1 MSAELAG
8 SSMEKRMPAE
18 ISILLVDDNAVQA
31 ATRQIILRRA
41 GFCVFA
47 ALNPERALVQ
57 LRGGDFHSEIQLV
70 ITDHIMPGMSGTEF
84 VRQIRETHTHL
95 PVLVISGMEEA
106 EEEYA
111 GLHVDFLLKPLPPEK
126 LIETAHRLTAQ
137 NGLDQRHTM
146 KSETFSV
153 HAER

>member
-1 MSAELAG
+1 
-8 SSMEKRMPAE
+8 MEKRMPAE

-41 GFCVFA
+41 GYCVFA
-47 ALNPERALVQ
+47 ALNPERALAQ
-57 LRGGDFHSEIQLV
+57 LRAGDFPSVIQLV

-84 VRQIRETHTHL
+84 VRQIRETHNHL

-126 LIETAHRLTAQ
+126 LIESAHRLTAQ
-137 NGLDQRHTM
+137 GLDQPHSL
-146 KSETFSV
+146 KSETSPV
-153 HAER
+153 HIER